1 MEIKQQIQ
9 LIATCKF
16 GLEAVVKREL
26 EELGFTDLR
35 VTNGSVEFDA
45 VMSDIPTVN
54 LWLRA
59 AERVLLKVATF
70 TAMNFDELYDQ
81 MRAIAWEKW
90 IPADGYFP
98 VNAKV
103 HKSTIDSVRSTQS
116 IAKKAIVDRLME
128 AHAADSLPETGA
140 EYAVL
145 VTILKEE
152 VLLTLDSS
160 GDGLHKRGY
169 RLETGEAPLRETMA
183 AALVLLSFW
192 NPSRLLI
199 DPFCGSGTILI
210 EAAMIGRNMAPG
222 LNRPFYASEEWPFV
236 EGWREA
242 RAKAAEAVLDTPM
255 QLFGYDIDP
264 AVIPIAKR
272 NAERAGVD
280 EDITFNVKDVKELW
294 IDQQYGIIISNMPYG
309 ERVSDYKAL
318 NKIYV
323 SLHHTFRKKKG
334 WSLFLLTADT
344 MFRLYFKRQTPNRS
358 RKLYNG
364 NIRVYYYQY
373 HGEREIVNG

>member
-1 MEIKQQIQ
+1 MK

-26 EELGFTDLR
+26 KDLGFDD
-35 VTNGSVEFDA
+35 VQITNGSVEFEA
-45 VMSDIPTVN
+45 VMADIPTVN

-59 AERVLLKVATF
+59 AERILLKVATF
-70 TAMNFDELYDQ
+70 KAMDFDELYDQ
-81 MRAIAWEKW
+81 TAVIPWEKW

-103 HKSTIDSVRSTQS
+103 HKSTIDSARSTQS
-116 IAKKAIVDRLME
+116 IAKKAIVERLMD
-128 AHAADSLPETGA
+128 AHGTDTLPETGA
-140 EYAVL
+140 EYAIL

-152 VLLTLDSS
+152 VLITLDTS
-160 GDGLHKRGY
+160 GEGLHKRGY

-210 EAAMIGRNMAPG
+210 EAAMIGRNIAPG
-222 LNRPFYASEEWPFV
+222 LNRQFYASEEWPFV

-242 RAKAAEAVLDTPM
+242 RAKAEEAVLDTPM

-264 AVIPIAKR
+264 VVIPIAER
-272 NAERAGVD
+272 NAERAGVGD
-280 EDITFNVKDVKELW
+280 NITFAVKDVKKLW

-309 ERVSDYKAL
+309 ERVSEYKEL

-344 MFRLYFKRQTPNRS
+344 MFRLYFKRQSPNRS

-373 HGEREIVNG
+373 HGEKREN